1 MKTKGMRRGKMSR
14 SKTVRSKRNQNGKYF
29 LDYNANDRIR
39 KNNTLTKGKDSFS
52 NFEREITIVF
62 ITFLNVIKLYHWN
75 TYSFGEHKAT
85 DNLYEQMNAHI
96 DKFMEVLLGK
106 EVALHPT
113 SGRLDIDNLNIKI
126 PSIYNREQLAEYIQ
140 VIKSYLITIGEK
152 DELEVIYNDD
162 LYNIRDEIVAD
173 LNNFLYLLTLE

>member
-14 SKTVRSKRNQNGKYF
+14 NKTMRSKKMHTGKYF
-29 LDYNANDRIR
+29 LEQNANDRIR
-39 KNNTLTKGKDSFS
+39 KSNMLKKGNDAFS

-75 TYSFGEHKAT
+75 TYSFGEHRAT
-85 DNLYEQMNAHI
+85 DELYEKMNGHI

-106 EVALHPT
+106 EVELHPT
-113 SGRLDIDNLNIKI
+113 SGRLDINNLNIKI
-126 PSIYNREQLAEYIQ
+126 PAIYTREELTEYIQ

-152 DELEVIYNDD
+152 VKLEVVYNDD
-162 LYNIRDEIVAD
+162 LFNIRDEIVAD
-173 LNNFLYLLTLE
+173 LNNFIYLLTLE